1 MTLRARSLRTAGVA
15 TALVL
20 TMTLAA
26 CSGDD
31 DSGATTD
38 STTPTTPA
46 STTPAS
52 TSPSSGQPSSGQQ
65 GGGQQGG
72 GQPSSGKQG
81 TAQYSFTVSKV
92 GLIRAPEF
100 SQMKSKVG
108 QTVEFILKNK
118 SPYDYHLD
126 LIGVDAHT
134 RISGA
139 EGNKGDKITFTVTL
153 KKPGLYR
160 LKFYHDKNKQLNWRP
175 FQVSP

>member
-1 MTLRARSLRTAGVA
+1 
-15 TALVL
+15 
-20 TMTLAA
+20 
-26 CSGDD
+26 
-31 DSGATTD
+31 
-38 STTPTTPA
+38 
-46 STTPAS
+46 
-52 TSPSSGQPSSGQQ
+52 
-65 GGGQQGG
+65 
-72 GQPSSGKQG
+72 
-81 TAQYSFTVSKV
+81 
-92 GLIRAPEF
+92 
-100 SQMKSKVG
+100 MKSKVG

>member
-46 STTPAS
+46 TTTPAS
-52 TSPSSGQPSSGQQ
+52 TSPSSGQPSS
-65 GGGQQGG
+65 GQQGG